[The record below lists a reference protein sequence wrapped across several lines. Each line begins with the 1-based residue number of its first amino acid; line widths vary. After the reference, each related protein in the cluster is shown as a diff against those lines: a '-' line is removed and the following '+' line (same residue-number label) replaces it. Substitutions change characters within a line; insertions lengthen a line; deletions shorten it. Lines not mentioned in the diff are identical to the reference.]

1 MDAIMPNL
9 QDNVFDPADI
19 RAMSIALEEV
29 CTVLNVREGNPARD
43 ELAKRIV
50 TLARQGECNP
60 PLLRD
65 RLLKEA
71 GLAE

>member
-1 MDAIMPNL
+1 MDAIMPYL

-29 CTVLNVREGNPARD
+29 CTALNLREGNPARD
-43 ELAKRIV
+43 VLAERIV
-50 TLARQGECNP
+50 ALARQGECNP